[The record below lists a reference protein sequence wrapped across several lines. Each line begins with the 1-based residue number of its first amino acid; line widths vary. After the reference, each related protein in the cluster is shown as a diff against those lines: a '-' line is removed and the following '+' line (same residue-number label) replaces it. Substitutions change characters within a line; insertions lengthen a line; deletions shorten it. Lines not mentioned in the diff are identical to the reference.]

1 MPKHKNEIIPT
12 VIEKNAQGDR
22 AYDIYSRLL
31 KDRIIFIQGGI
42 DDSKSSTVIA
52 QLLFLEKEDKD
63 EEIKIYIMSQGGS
76 VLAAFAI
83 YDTIQLINAPVATF
97 CIGYAYSAAAF
108 LLAAGSKGRRVALPT
123 SKIMIHEPWVG
134 HIEGKTED
142 VKIEAQQLE
151 LTKQLFLQRMSSHT
165 GKSADQI
172 EKDCMYDKYFSPEEA
187 KKYGIVD
194 KVLNKN
200 KK

>member
-1 MPKHKNEIIPT
+1 MPNHKNELIPT

-31 KDRIIFIQGGI
+31 KDRIIFIQGAI
-42 DDSKSSTVIA
+42 DDSKSSTIIA

-63 EEIKIYIMSQGGS
+63 EEIKIYIMSEGGS

-83 YDTIQLINAPVATF
+83 YDTIQLIKAPVATF

-123 SKIMIHEPWVG
+123 SRIMIHEPWVG

-142 VKIEAQQLE
+142 VKIEAQQLD
-151 LTKQLFLQRMSSHT
+151 LTKQLFLERMAYHT
-165 GKSADQI
+165 GKMADQI
-172 EKDCMYDKYFSPEEA
+172 EKDCTKDKYFSPSEA
-187 KKYGIVD
+187 QKYGIVD
-194 KVLNKN
+194 KVLTKS